1 MMLVERL
8 KRHFDPNLLA
18 FTILLAWLVLL
29 VLSQANPYLT
39 EIGRDNG
46 FFLYTGARL
55 LAGDVLYID
64 IWDHKGP
71 FIFFINALGLALI
84 KNSRWGVWL
93 VEFFFIFWAFYI
105 GYLAVRKKWGA
116 APALAGALTGLL
128 ALYHVLGRGNLTEE
142 YPLLFN
148 FIAIALFFQDE
159 KKWGFF
165 RAVLIGAMFSMA
177 FLFRANNGGIPFSI
191 GLVILISGLLN
202 RNFLPATKRLL
213 GIAIGALSVMLA
225 TVFYFDARGN
235 LDAMIGAAFTYNL
248 LDTAGQ
254 LNLLSGLQAGL
265 QNLGVASYILL
276 AGYAAALYKI
286 AQAVRQQQ
294 TQGKDFELL
303 GLLVIAWPVEVFL
316 SSLSGLNFVHYF
328 ICWVPAV
335 FLLGSFAYHALSE
348 RLFTMRVIAFVKTA
362 RANYLVLIVTM
373 LFSYSTVFDYGRTFH
388 VILFNRHSG
397 IDKNDRL
404 SDFIRQTTAPDDR
417 VLAWGGEAGVNFMAR
432 RASPTRYNLFSR
444 LLTDHPMN
452 QGISETF
459 YSDVIN
465 HPPELI
471 IDMWKHSPD
480 SVPSLDPS
488 TRSQQ
493 KTNRIIY
500 KFPAYAKLLNYINEH
515 YVLETRIEGYDIY
528 RLKK

>member
-1 MMLVERL
+1 MILVERF

-39 EIGRDNG
+39 KIGRDNG

-55 LAGDVLYID
+55 LAGDTLYID

-93 VEFFFIFWAFYI
+93 VEFFFIFWAFYV
-105 GYLAVRKKWGA
+105 GYLAVRKKWGR
-116 APALAGALTGLL
+116 APALIGTLTGIL
-128 ALYHVLGRGNLTEE
+128 ALYYVLGRGNLTEE

-148 FIAIALFFQDE
+148 FIAISLFFQDE
-159 KKWGFF
+159 KRWGFLRTF
-165 RAVLIGAMFSMA
+165 LIGVMFSLA
-177 FLFRANNGGIPFSI
+177 FLFRANNGGIPISI
-191 GLVILISGLLN
+191 GLAILIIGLLN
-202 RNFLPATKRLL
+202 KNFLATVKRLL
-213 GIAIGALSVMLA
+213 WIAIGALSIVLVTILYFYA
-225 TVFYFDARGN
+225 TAN

-254 LNLLSGLQAGL
+254 LNIFSGLQAGL
-265 QNLGVASYILL
+265 KNLGVVSYIML
-276 AGYAAALYKI
+276 AGYATAIYQIVQALVKK
-286 AQAVRQQQ
+286 Q
-294 TQGKDFELL
+294 THAKDFELL
-303 GLLVIAWPVEVFL
+303 GLLVVAWPVEVFL

-328 ICWVPAV
+328 ICWVPAA
-335 FLLGSFAYHALSE
+335 FLLGSFAYHTLSE
-348 RLFTMRVIAFVKTA
+348 HLFAPRVLAFIKTA
-362 RANYLVLIVTM
+362 RADYMVLIVTM
-373 LFSYSTVFDYGRTFH
+373 LFSYSTVFDYGKTFQ
-388 VILFNRHSG
+388 VLLFNRQSG

-404 SDFIRQTTAPDDR
+404 SDFIRQTTASDDR
-417 VLAWGGEAGVNFMAR
+417 VLVWGGEAGINFMAR

-452 QGISETF
+452 LEISETF
-459 YSDVIN
+459 YRDVIN

-480 SVPSLDPS
+480 YVPSLDPS
-488 TRSQQ
+488 IRAQQ
-493 KTNRIIY
+493 KANRLISRL
-500 KFPAYAKLLNYINEH
+500 PAYARLLDYINAQ
-515 YVLETRIEGYDIY
+515 YVLETRIEGYEIY